1 MEIVATFV
9 PSGRG
14 DAAPEIS
21 RPPAGATVTEL
32 RADILGVGDD
42 LAGLVAASPLPV
54 VLTLR
59 STAEGGRGPD
69 GGADRRRFFK
79 QAAALPAAFFDLE
92 AARDREL
99 VDALVPR
106 EKVILSAH
114 FTGGVPGDLEER
126 AAAMLASGTRFVKV
140 VPAAARIA
148 DVRAVL
154 RLAHA
159 LDRGSRRDRRA
170 VVFASGEAG
179 RATRLLGPL
188 FGAPLAYAAW
198 APGRHGAAGQF
209 LPHELESLIGHL
221 TGRPRRVFA
230 VLGSQV
236 GGSLS
241 PDMHAAAYRAL
252 GLPHAFV
259 PLEIREVGE
268 LDELLVP
275 AGESWL
281 DDLSLP
287 AGGFAVT
294 MPWKGEA
301 ARRCTVLAPRAERA
315 GAANTVLPRAD
326 KVLGD
331 CTDMDGI
338 TRSLADDGAQLAG
351 ARALVLG
358 AGGAARA
365 AVVAL
370 QLAGCDVAV
379 AARDS
384 GRGQE
389 MARALQAEASDL
401 NASEQAT
408 VVVNATPAGADGAS
422 SSFLERLRLPA
433 GGVVV
438 DLPYGEAP
446 TFLEQLAGRRGWRYV
461 SGRSVLLYQAV
472 SQFAAMTGAPPPV
485 RAMAAALGL
494 EDGGA

>member
-1 MEIVATFV
+1 MEIIATYV

-14 DAAPEIS
+14 DAATEIAH
-21 RPPAGATVTEL
+21 PPAGATMTEL
-32 RADILGVGDD
+32 RADLLDAGAN
-42 LAGLVAASPLPV
+42 LARLVASSPRPAV
-54 VLTLR
+54 VTLR

-69 GGADRRRFFK
+69 ESGERRRFFK
-79 QAAALPAAFFDLE
+79 QVAALPAAFFDLE
-92 AARDREL
+92 AARDRDL
-99 VDALVPR
+99 VDVVIPR
-106 EKVILSAH
+106 EKAILSAH
-114 FTGGVPGDLEER
+114 FTSGVPGDLEER
-126 AAAMLASGTRFVKV
+126 AAAMLSAGTRFVKV

-148 DVRAVL
+148 DVRTVVH
-154 RLAHA
+154 LAQA
-159 LDRGSRRDRRA
+159 LDRGSRHDRRA
-170 VVFASGEAG
+170 VVFAAGEVG

-198 APGRHGAAGQF
+198 APGRHGASGQF
-209 LPHELESLIGHL
+209 LPHELEALIGHL
-221 TGRPRRVFA
+221 GGRPRRVFA
-230 VLGSQV
+230 VLGSPV

-241 PDMHAAAYRAL
+241 PHMHAAAYRAL
-252 GLPHAFV
+252 GLPHAFI
-259 PLEIREVGE
+259 PLEVREAAE

-281 DDLSLP
+281 DDLGLP

-294 MPWKGEA
+294 MPWKGRA
-301 ARRCTVLAPRAERA
+301 AGRCTVLAPRAERA

-338 TRSLADDGAQLAG
+338 TRALADEGVELAG

-379 AARDS
+379 AARDAA
-384 GRGQE
+384 RGE
-389 MARALQAEASDL
+389 EVARRLGADAADAKDSESAE
-401 NASEQAT
+401 

-433 GGVVV
+433 GGVAA
-438 DLPYGEAP
+438 DLPYGDAP
-446 TFLEQLAGRRGWRYV
+446 TFLEQLAARRGWRYV

-472 SQFAAMTGAPPPV
+472 SQFAAMTGAAPPV

-494 EDGGA
+494 EDADA